1 MLRFVCL
8 IKMHIK
14 PPGRILGE
22 EPDKYNMLTLFS
34 PLYNLSC
41 ECKKKNSEINQY
53 LNRFVI

>member
-22 EPDKYNMLTLFS
+22 EPVKYNMLTFFS
-34 PLYNLSC
+34 PLYDLNC
-41 ECKKKNSEINQY
+41 ECKKKKEKGKLIN
-53 LNRFVI
+53 I